1 MFKKLFILSFAALS
15 LNISPCFAE
24 SSSDKDPLT
33 VGNYGSYDLY
43 EKEVI
48 MVPNMSNSRSVK
60 LGIGKSQNPSEAYLD
75 AHELRLKVRELSS
88 QLLEAWSPSNLS
100 GMVAY
105 ITSFTPQDNPRAE
118 TSFGQYLREATMY
131 EFNQRGFL
139 VRDFSHRDLILNEG
153 GFAFGISDEK
163 YKTSVKRNKAAIVTG
178 TFYRDRD
185 YLFVNARLIRGTD
198 GMVLRTAQTV
208 LPVTPLVGRM
218 TKERIKP
225 KPPRPLFPETT
236 RAMIHVVPG
245 E

>member
-1 MFKKLFILSFAALS
+1 MSFFALC

-24 SSSDKDPLT
+24 SNSEKEPLP
-33 VGNYGSYDLY
+33 VGNYASYDLY
-43 EKEVI
+43 DTEVI
-48 MVPNMSNSRSVK
+48 MIPNMSNSRSEK
-60 LGIGKSQNPSEAYLD
+60 IGISNEQDPSDAYLN
-75 AHELRLKVRELSS
+75 AHELRLKVRELAS
-88 QLLEAWSPSNLS
+88 QLLEAWTPSNLN
-100 GMVAY
+100 GLVAY
-105 ITSFTPQDNPRAE
+105 VTTFTPQDNMRAE
-118 TSFGQYLREATMY
+118 TNFGQYLREATMY

-163 YKTSVKRNKAAIVTG
+163 YKTSIKKNKAAVVTG
-178 TFYRDRD
+178 TFYRDKE
-185 YLFVNARLIRGTD
+185 YLFVNARLIRGSD

-225 KPPRPLFPETT
+225 KQLFPETT
-236 RAMIHVVPG
+236 RAMINVIPG